1 MWRCRETSRNIFYRF
16 KKTKGRCMC
25 CFLFQAL
32 DAVFK
37 GGRFEQVQAMCDGE
51 RKSQQGLIPRGRQ
64 KRKMEGN
71 GSMMTLLDQ

>member
-1 MWRCRETSRNIFYRF
+1 MDVSGGFQEYFPWF
-16 KKTKGRCMC
+16 KKTKGSYT
-25 CFLFQAL
+25 CFLVFQAL
-32 DAVFK
+32 DSVSK

-51 RKSQQGLIPRGRQ
+51 RKSQQGLISRGRQ